1 MRFNFVTG
9 ICVFVLLMTVA
20 TTVFAAEDSASLQS
34 ESTQVSLDTQVSL
47 EMANDGCGTMDSH
60 GSCCFALLTHCNVFP
75 PLIIEHA
82 AFDNSALSASR
93 RTSDDGFY
101 KQRIVDMD
109 TPPPRG

>member
-20 TTVFAAEDSASLQS
+20 TTVFAAEDSVSLQS
-34 ESTQVSLDTQVSL
+34 ESTQVSL
-47 EMANDGCGTMDSH
+47 EMASDGCGTMDSH
-60 GSCCFALLTHCNVFP
+60 GNCCFSLLTSCNVFP

-82 AFDNSALSASR
+82 AFDRSALSASQR
-93 RTSDDGFY
+93 ASDDNIY
-101 KQRIVDMD
+101 KQRIADMD